1 MLTDWELWAVAAT
14 VIRQHGDSVEY
25 FVAER
30 IGALALAGDQ
40 DGVAAWRQIAHRVA
54 RLTAEPPSRAD
65 A

>member
-1 MLTDWELWAVAAT
+1 MLTEWELWAVADT
-14 VIRQHGDSVEY
+14 VIRQHGEGVEY

-40 DGVAAWRQIAHRVA
+40 AGVAAWRQIAQRVA
-54 RLTAEPPSRAD
+54 RLTAEPPSRAN

>member
-1 MLTDWELWAVAAT
+1 MLTDWERWAVAAT

-30 IGALALAGDQ
+30 IGALALAGDHN
-40 DGVAAWRQIAHRVA
+40 GVTTWRQGAQRVA
-54 RLTAEPPSRAD
+54 KLTAEPSLRAN